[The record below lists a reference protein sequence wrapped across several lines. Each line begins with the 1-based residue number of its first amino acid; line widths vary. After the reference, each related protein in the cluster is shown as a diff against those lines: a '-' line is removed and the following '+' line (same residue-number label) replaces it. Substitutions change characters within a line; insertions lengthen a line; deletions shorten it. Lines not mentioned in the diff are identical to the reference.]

1 MNENYTTL
9 RNFSTSYAS
18 PTSMSAEERERK
30 LRESAGEYSLLKSEQ
45 DLSEL
50 KDQTN
55 PLNVA
60 RKQRL
65 RDSMLSVQEGILGKM
80 KRMSGMSPFG
90 GR

>member
-1 MNENYTTL
+1 
-9 RNFSTSYAS
+9 
-18 PTSMSAEERERK
+18 MSAEERERK